1 VEANFDSTVVPAR
14 KYSVT
19 ETDMLLSKSKRTNK
33 GKTLKL
39 CINQVGLDKLE
50 NLREK
55 VVFSAAQFLFRTQSL
70 VGLSYASLFTL
81 KLNTYDVGFD
91 KNSHFE

>member
-1 VEANFDSTVVPAR
+1 
-14 KYSVT
+14 
-19 ETDMLLSKSKRTNK
+19 
-33 GKTLKL
+33 
-39 CINQVGLDKLE
+39 
-50 NLREK
+50 
-55 VVFSAAQFLFRTQSL
+55 VFSAAQFLFRTQSL